1 MNYRILA
8 LALLSRLSFLAVS
21 GQTTVQNF
29 VGYYDYNGVWTTF
42 TCGPGLTFTTTENT
56 GTPYAGCIPTSPTG
70 SLIAEYCESTS
81 LRVVT
86 PGITYPCPSPTTACV
101 TILIYSNLDLGTPTT
116 LLDCLTAEIAPVSMF
131 RETTSSNP
139 SAPAT
144 SSYSTA
150 TSTPSVTSSTGTGS
164 TQSSSTYST
173 PPTST
178 GSTSISASSSTS
190 SQLSSSSSNNGSSN
204 HKSEAIGL
212 GTGLGL
218 GLPIVLIALL
228 AAWLFTRYRR
238 ALRERDNIGRNG
250 TPMPPD
256 APPRGPDLNVGPS
269 SVPEMT
275 YYRTPIPPG
284 SYGNPAEME
293 QMSRVPRAEPWVA
306 PVPPGSYGNP
316 AEMEQPNPA
325 PRSELGVD
333 RWESNI
339 GGVGCG

>member
-1 MNYRILA
+1 MNYSIFA
-8 LALLSRLSFLAVS
+8 LALLSCLSFLAVS
-21 GQTTVQNF
+21 GQATVQNF
-29 VGYYDYNGVWTTF
+29 VGYFDYNGVWTIF

-101 TILIYSNLDLGTPTT
+101 TILIYSNLELGTPTT
-116 LLDCLTAEIAPVSMF
+116 LLDCLTAEIAPLSMF
-131 RETTSSNP
+131 RETTSSTA
-139 SAPAT
+139 SAT
-144 SSYSTA
+144 SSYSTP
-150 TSTPSVTSSTGTGS
+150 TSTQSVTPSTGTGS
-164 TQSSSTYST
+164 TQSSQSSAYST
-173 PPTST
+173 PPTTST
-178 GSTSISASSSTS
+178 SSSTS
-190 SQLSSSSSNNGSSN
+190 SQLNSSSSNNDSSN

-218 GLPIVLIALL
+218 GLPVVLIAIL
-228 AAWLFTRYRR
+228 AAWLFVQYRR
-238 ALRERDNIGRNG
+238 ALRERENTGNNG

-256 APPRGPDLNVGPS
+256 APPHALDFNVGPS
-269 SVPEMT
+269 PVPEMT

-284 SYGNPAEME
+284 NYGNPAEME
-293 QMSRVPRAEPWVA
+293 QMNRIPRAEPWVA
-306 PVPPGSYGNP
+306 PVAPVPPGSYGIP
-316 AEMEQPNPA
+316 AEMEQPNPV
-325 PRSELGVD
+325 PRSELGID